1 MFEILYLYYSLLYL
15 QPTIRDRHGNTALHL
30 ACMSGEEQCV
40 RALTMSIGASEV
52 NEAHRQY
59 GHRANDKSYLKCAHL
74 PSDLE
79 IRNYD
84 GEWKPIKYVICK
96 YA

>member
-1 MFEILYLYYSLLYL
+1 
-15 QPTIRDRHGNTALHL
+15 
-30 ACMSGEEQCV
+30 MSGEEQCV

-59 GHRANDKSYLKCAHL
+59 GHRANDKSYLKYAHL

-84 GEWKPIKYVICK
+84 GKCFICFFLNFVCLK
-96 YA
+96 IS